1 VTHGPLRFAAALLAA
16 AFVFPA
22 WADAPARAS
31 LFVVL
36 VLDGLRPDSI
46 NATDMPNLHRLRG
59 EGVTFLNSHSVFP
72 TVTRV
77 NGTAIGTGDYPARN
91 GIMGNRIYVPEVDPV
106 SAFSNDDAA
115 KLLVMGDHIV
125 TAPSLAEILQR
136 AGERFVE
143 VSSGSAGGA
152 LLVAPRSPEGMGL
165 SLSAGFQS
173 LPQSGKLK
181 DAIDEVARRFGPAP
195 HKGGAM
201 EGHEESVTWAM
212 RVFDDYVLAELKPRV
227 ALSWMTEPDHSQH
240 AYGPGSPQALTAIR
254 NDDAEIGKLLAKLQ
268 SLGLAE
274 RTDILVVSD
283 HGFSHTVGEVNV
295 ARAFKDAGFKL
306 SEDGGDVVIA
316 SSGQAIGV
324 HVKGRDAPTIASI
337 AKFLQSQPWC
347 GLVFTAHGDGKPFEG
362 RAPGTFSLEYAHLGG
377 HERSPDIVFTF
388 PWTSERNRFGVRG
401 GDWSLVGKGGTGPV
415 TTDRANHGGIGP
427 WTVTNTMLAWGP
439 DFKRGV
445 VVRTP
450 AANVDVA
457 PTILHLLGMRPAA
470 AAMDGR
476 ALVEAMA
483 GGPDEEQVPI
493 ETRTLRVSNGSY
505 RAVLQVTEVEGRR
518 YIDKGWRE

>member
-1 VTHGPLRFAAALLAA
+1 MIRASLRLAAALLAA
-16 AFVFPA
+16 AILFPA
-22 WADAPARAS
+22 WAEPPARAS

-46 NATDMPNLHRLRG
+46 NATDMPNLARLRG

-77 NGTAIGTGDYPARN
+77 NATAIGTGDYPARN

-106 SAFSNDDAA
+106 SAFTNDDAA

-125 TAPSLAEILQR
+125 TAPGLAEILQR
-136 AGERFVE
+136 AGERFVA
-143 VSSGSAGGA
+143 VSSGSTGGA
-152 LLVAPRSPEGMGL
+152 LLVAPRSPEGIGL
-165 SLSAGFQS
+165 SLNAGFQS

-181 DAIDEVARRFGPAP
+181 AAIDEVAHRFGAP
-195 HKGGAM
+195 PRKGGAA
-201 EGHEESVTWAM
+201 EGHEEAVTWAM

-240 AYGPGSPQALTAIR
+240 AYGPGSAQALAAIR
-254 NDDAEIGKLLAKLQ
+254 NDDAEIGKLLAKLE
-268 SLGLAE
+268 SLGLAG

-283 HGFSHTVGEVNV
+283 HGFSHTTGEVNV
-295 ARAFKDAGFKL
+295 AQAFKDAGFRL

-316 SSGQAIGV
+316 SSGQAIAV
-324 HVKGRDAPTIASI
+324 HVKGHDAQSVASI

-347 GLVFTAHGDGKPFEG
+347 GLVFTARGDGAPFEG
-362 RAPGTFSLEYAHLGG
+362 RAPGTFALEYAHLGG
-377 HERSPDIVFTF
+377 HERSPDLVFTF
-388 PWTSERNRFGVRG
+388 PWSSERNRFGVRG
-401 GDWSLVGKGGTGPV
+401 GDWDLVGKGATGPV

-445 VVRTP
+445 VVRAP

-457 PTILHLLGMRPAA
+457 PTILHLLGMKSAGS
-470 AAMDGR
+470 AMDGR
-476 ALVEAMA
+476 PLVEAMV

-493 ETRTLRVSNGSY
+493 ETRTLQVSSGSY
-505 RAVLQVTEVEGRR
+505 RALLQVTEIGGRR
-518 YIDKGWRE
+518 YIDKGWRP